1 MRLVDEVAAFY
12 AGGMGRH
19 LSIPPET
26 IKATLRALDYNA
38 TATAISLGISKFW
51 LSKMLNGA
59 TLGPWWRATKK
70 KRSAFLKKERERR
83 CRERRKQRAID
94 RAIYGDDA
102 FSTMFRP

>member
-1 MRLVDEVAAFY
+1 
-12 AGGMGRH
+12 MGRQ

-38 TATAISLGISKFW
+38 TATAVSLGISKFW

-70 KRSAFLKKERERR
+70 KRSAALKRERERR

-94 RAIYGDDA
+94 RAIYGDDG
-102 FSTMFRP
+102 FGFMVRP